1 MKSVMTNPFTTLA
14 GLAEATPRRALV
26 LLAAFL
32 AVLVAAPAI
41 LDRYLLSVFF
51 LIFWFATVGQAWN
64 VMMGFCGQLS
74 LGHALYA
81 GLSGYVGAILWVKFG
96 VSPALA
102 VVPAML
108 VAMVFGAAI
117 GWLGFRFGIEG
128 VYFALLTIAFAE
140 VARIGFDNWSFV
152 GGAAGFFIPVSAG
165 GGSPVNLR
173 GGPLLFYYVALA
185 MMVAAFIACAMLRR
199 SRLGHA
205 WLAVREDPEAARA
218 LGVDVFRA
226 KMAAVVVSAA
236 MTAVAGV
243 VYAFYQNNLFPS
255 QAFDIARSIE
265 MILAPIVGGLGTLFG
280 PIVGAFILTPLGQT
294 LIALVEKIAGRSVP
308 GVNLVFYG
316 AALMAMIWFAP
327 NGVWPWLKKK
337 LGIPEERS

>member
-1 MKSVMTNPFTTLA
+1 MNPFAVLA
-14 GLAEATPRRALV
+14 RLADEAPRRALV
-26 LLAAFL
+26 LLAAFV
-32 AVLVAAPAI
+32 AVLLVAPVV

-64 VMMGFCGQLS
+64 IMMGFCGQLS
-74 LGHALYA
+74 LGHALYV
-81 GLSGYVGAILWVKFG
+81 GLGGYIGALLWVKFG
-96 VSPALA
+96 ISPAIAIL
-102 VVPAML
+102 PAMA
-108 VAMVFGAAI
+108 VAMAFGAVI

-152 GGAAGFFIPVSAG
+152 GGAAGFFIPVSPVA
-165 GGSPVNLR
+165 SPVNLR
-173 GGPLLFYYVALA
+173 GGPMLFYYVALA
-185 MMVAAFIACAMLRR
+185 MMVVAFILCAALRR

-205 WLAVREDPEAARA
+205 WLAVREDAEAARA
-218 LGVDVFRA
+218 LGIDVFRA
-226 KMAAVVVSAA
+226 KMAAVLVSSA

-255 QAFDIARSIE
+255 QTFDIARSIE
-265 MILAPIVGGLGTLFG
+265 MILAPIIGGLGTLFG
-280 PIVGAFILTPLGQT
+280 PILGAFILTPLGQT
-294 LIALVEKIAGRSVP
+294 LIALVEKIAGRAIP

-316 AALMAMIWFAP
+316 AALMVIIWVSP

-337 LGIPEERS
+337 LGIPEGRE

>member
-1 MKSVMTNPFTTLA
+1 MNPFAVLPKLA
-14 GLAEATPRRALV
+14 DEAPRRALV
-26 LLAAFL
+26 LLALFAGAL
-32 AVLVAAPAI
+32 AVAPLV

-74 LGHALYA
+74 LGHALYV
-81 GLSGYVGAILWVKFG
+81 GLGGYIAAILWAKFG
-96 VSPALA
+96 ISPTLA
-102 VVPAML
+102 VVPAMAT
-108 VAMVFGAAI
+108 AMLFGAAI

-152 GGAAGFFIPVSAG
+152 GGAAGFFIPVSSG
-165 GGSPVNLR
+165 GGAPWNLR
-173 GGPLLFYYVALA
+173 GGPTLFYYIGLALMILA
-185 MMVAAFIACAMLRR
+185 FLVCAALRR

-218 LGVDVFRA
+218 LGIDVFRA

-255 QAFDIARSIE
+255 QTLDIARSIE
-265 MILAPIVGGLGTLFG
+265 MILAPIIGGLGTLFG
-280 PIVGAFILTPLGQT
+280 PILGAFILTPLGQT
-294 LIALVEKIAGRSVP
+294 LIALVEKIAGHAVP

-316 AALMAMIWFAP
+316 LALMVMITLAP
-327 NGVWPWLKKK
+327 NGIWPWLKRK

>member
-1 MKSVMTNPFTTLA
+1 MNPFAVLA
-14 GLAEATPRRALV
+14 RLADEAPRRALV

-32 AVLVAAPAI
+32 AVLLVAPVA

-64 VMMGFCGQLS
+64 IMMGFCGQLS
-74 LGHALYA
+74 LGHALYV
-81 GLSGYVGAILWVKFG
+81 GLGGYVGALLWVKFG
-96 VSPALA
+96 VSPAIA
-102 VVPAML
+102 IVPAML
-108 VAMVFGAAI
+108 VAMAFGAVI

-152 GGAAGFFIPVSAG
+152 GGAAGFFIPVSSTA
-165 GGSPVNLR
+165 SPVNLR
-173 GGPLLFYYVALA
+173 GGPTLFYYVALA
-185 MMVAAFIACAMLRR
+185 MMVVAFLACAALRR

-205 WLAVREDPEAARA
+205 WLAVREDAEAARA
-218 LGVDVFRA
+218 LGIDVFRA
-226 KMAAVVVSAA
+226 KMAAVLVSSA

-255 QAFDIARSIE
+255 QTFDIARSIE
-265 MILAPIVGGLGTLFG
+265 MILAPIIGGLGTLFG
-280 PIVGAFILTPLGQT
+280 PILGAFILTPLGQT
-294 LIALVEKIAGRSVP
+294 LIALVEKVAGRAIP

-316 AALMAMIWFAP
+316 AALMVIIWYAP

-337 LGIPEERS
+337 LGIPEGRE

>member
-1 MKSVMTNPFTTLA
+1 MNPFAALA
-14 GLAEATPRRALV
+14 RLADEAPRRALV

-32 AVLVAAPAI
+32 AVLLVAPVV

-64 VMMGFCGQLS
+64 IMMGFCGQLS
-74 LGHALYA
+74 LGHALYV
-81 GLSGYVGAILWVKFG
+81 GLGGYVGALLWVKFG
-96 VSPALA
+96 VSPAIA
-102 VVPAML
+102 IVPAML
-108 VAMVFGAAI
+108 VSMAFGAVI

-152 GGAAGFFIPVSAG
+152 GGAAGFFIPVSSTA
-165 GGSPVNLR
+165 SPVNLR
-173 GGPLLFYYVALA
+173 GGPMLFYYVALA
-185 MMVAAFIACAMLRR
+185 MMVVAFLACAALRR

-205 WLAVREDPEAARA
+205 WLAVREDAEAARA
-218 LGVDVFRA
+218 LGIDVFRA
-226 KMAAVVVSAA
+226 KMAAVLVSSA

-255 QAFDIARSIE
+255 QTFDIARSIE
-265 MILAPIVGGLGTLFG
+265 MILAPIIGGLGTLFG
-280 PIVGAFILTPLGQT
+280 PILGAFILTPLGQT
-294 LIALVEKIAGRSVP
+294 LIALVEKVAGRAIP

-316 AALMAMIWFAP
+316 AALMVIIWYAP

-337 LGIPEERS
+337 LGIPEGRE

>member
-1 MKSVMTNPFTTLA
+1 MNPFALLA
-14 GLAEATPRRALV
+14 RLAAEAPRRALV
-26 LLAAFL
+26 LLAAFV
-32 AVLVAAPAI
+32 AVLLVAPVV
-41 LDRYLLSVFF
+41 LDRYLLSVLF

-64 VMMGFCGQLS
+64 IMMGFCGQLS
-74 LGHALYA
+74 LGHALYV
-81 GLSGYVGAILWVKFG
+81 GLGGYVGALLWVKFG
-96 VSPALA
+96 VSPAIA

-108 VAMVFGAAI
+108 VAMAFGAVI

-152 GGAAGFFIPVSAG
+152 GGAAGFFIPVSPVA
-165 GGSPVNLR
+165 SPVNLR
-173 GGPLLFYYVALA
+173 GGPMLFYYVALA
-185 MMVAAFIACAMLRR
+185 MMVVAFLVCVALRR

-205 WLAVREDPEAARA
+205 WLAVREDAEAARA
-218 LGVDVFRA
+218 LGIDVFRA
-226 KMAAVVVSAA
+226 KMAAVLVSSA

-255 QAFDIARSIE
+255 QTFDIARSIE
-265 MILAPIVGGLGTLFG
+265 MILAPIIGGLGTLFG
-280 PIVGAFILTPLGQT
+280 PILGAFILTPLGQT
-294 LIALVEKIAGRSVP
+294 LIALVEKVAGRAIP

-316 AALMAMIWFAP
+316 AALMVIIWVSP

-337 LGIPEERS
+337 LGIPEGRE